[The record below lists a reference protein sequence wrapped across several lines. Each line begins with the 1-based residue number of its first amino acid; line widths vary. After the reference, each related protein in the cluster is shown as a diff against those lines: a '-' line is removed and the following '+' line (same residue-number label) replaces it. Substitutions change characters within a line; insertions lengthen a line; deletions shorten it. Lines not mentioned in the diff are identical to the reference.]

1 MEFRRVLFRSHW
13 EEQFLILSESIP
25 RFAIIGKERPII
37 VLKSGRTVLTE
48 RSIELF
54 VSLNGSSSTLRSCST
69 MWLASQRSE
78 ERRVG
83 KELVSTCRFRWWPSH

>member
-1 MEFRRVLFRSHW
+1 MRRQFLQRLGQAIGR
-13 EEQFLILSESIP
+13 EQFLILSESIP

-69 MWLASQRSE
+69 MWLASQP
-78 ERRVG
+78 
-83 KELVSTCRFRWWPSH
+83 F